1 MSVTGMLKTM
11 VPISRF
17 NKGEANKIFDE
28 VETPGRK
35 ILLKTGRRSRWC
47 RNLALPRVNWM
58 LWTWNWNRSMVYEMD
73 SRIHQRGTEGFAE
86 VRSICAETGFESHWQ
101 DDGKPLGNHASSR
114 LSGFYKI
121 KLKNLGY
128 RVVYD
133 LVREGSVMKII
144 IISVRDD
151 EAVYKEA
158 ERRIQGLIKPME

>member
-1 MSVTGMLKTM
+1 MKWTVEYIKEAQKDLRRLDPYVRKLVLKA
-11 VPISRF
+11 I
-17 NKGEANKIFDE
+17 D
-28 VETPGRK
+28 
-35 ILLKTGRRSRWC
+35 KTAERP
-47 RNLALPRVNWM
+47 LPPP
-58 LWTWNWNRSMVYEMD
+58 D
-73 SRIHQRGTEGFAE
+73 GI
-86 VRSICAETGFESHWQ
+86 
-101 DDGKPLGNHASSR
+101 GKPLGDHASSR

-158 ERRIQGLIKPME
+158 ERRIQGLVKTME

>member
-1 MSVTGMLKTM
+1 MKWTVEYIKEAQKDLRRLDPYVRKLVLKA
-11 VPISRF
+11 I
-17 NKGEANKIFDE
+17 D
-28 VETPGRK
+28 
-35 ILLKTGRRSRWC
+35 KTAERP
-47 RNLALPRVNWM
+47 LPPP
-58 LWTWNWNRSMVYEMD
+58 D
-73 SRIHQRGTEGFAE
+73 GI
-86 VRSICAETGFESHWQ
+86 
-101 DDGKPLGNHASSR
+101 GKPLGDHASSR

-158 ERRIQGLIKPME
+158 ERRIQGLVKPME

>member
-1 MSVTGMLKTM
+1 MRKLVLKA
-11 VPISRF
+11 I
-17 NKGEANKIFDE
+17 D
-28 VETPGRK
+28 
-35 ILLKTGRRSRWC
+35 KTAERP
-47 RNLALPRVNWM
+47 LPPP
-58 LWTWNWNRSMVYEMD
+58 D
-73 SRIHQRGTEGFAE
+73 GI
-86 VRSICAETGFESHWQ
+86 
-101 DDGKPLGNHASSR
+101 GKPLGDHASSR

-158 ERRIQGLIKPME
+158 ERRIQGLVKPME

>member
-1 MSVTGMLKTM
+1 MKWTVEYIKEAQKDLRKLDPYVRKLVLKA
-11 VPISRF
+11 I
-17 NKGEANKIFDE
+17 D
-28 VETPGRK
+28 
-35 ILLKTGRRSRWC
+35 KTAERP
-47 RNLALPRVNWM
+47 LPPP
-58 LWTWNWNRSMVYEMD
+58 
-73 SRIHQRGTEGFAE
+73 EG
-86 VRSICAETGFESHWQ
+86 I
-101 DDGKPLGNHASSR
+101 GKALGNHVSSR

-133 LVREGSVMKII
+133 LVREGSVMKNI